1 MFAKSSIAFV
11 VSGLCITLL
20 AGCATSSS
28 TPSAT
33 ASPPPA
39 PAAAPA
45 AAPAPAAVNNGAGAA
60 ENDTAA
66 ALEKKFRD
74 AARGYKVVQKD
85 GQTLYCKREK
95 LIGTTIPSMRCIT
108 EAQLRN
114 EVETMDEVRNK
125 MRSGAKCTLGPGC
138 SGS

>member
-1 MFAKSSIAFV
+1 MA
-11 VSGLCITLL
+11 LL
-20 AGCATSSS
+20 AGCATSTSE
-28 TPSAT
+28 TPK
-33 ASPPPA
+33 A

-45 AAPAPAAVNNGAGAA
+45 AAPAKVATSPAPAPSTGASTA
-60 ENDTAA
+60 EDEAA
-66 ALEKKFRD
+66 ASLEKKFRD

-138 SGS
+138 SGG

>member
-1 MFAKSSIAFV
+1 MSKLRIASV
-11 VSGLCITLL
+11 VSGLCVMLL

-28 TPSAT
+28 TSEA
-33 ASPPPA
+33 PA

-45 AAPAPAAVNNGAGAA
+45 KAATAPAPAPSTGASTA
-60 ENDTAA
+60 EAEAA
-66 ALEKKFRD
+66 ASLEKKFRD

-95 LIGTTIPSMRCIT
+95 LIGTTIPTMRCIT

-138 SGS
+138 SGG

>member
-1 MFAKSSIAFV
+1 MSKLRISSV
-11 VSGLCITLL
+11 VTGLCVALL
-20 AGCATSSS
+20 AGCATSS
-28 TPSAT
+28 TPE
-33 ASPPPA
+33 A
-39 PAAAPA
+39 PKAAPA
-45 AAPAPAAVNNGAGAA
+45 AAPAKVATTPAPAPSTGASTA
-60 ENDTAA
+60 EDEAA
-66 ALEKKFRD
+66 ASLEKKFRD

-138 SGS
+138 SGG

>member
-1 MFAKSSIAFV
+1 MSKSIITSV
-11 VSGLCITLL
+11 VSGLCIALL
-20 AGCATSSS
+20 AGCATSE
-28 TPSAT
+28 
-33 ASPPPA
+33 PA
-39 PAAAPA
+39 KAPEAAPA
-45 AAPAPAAVNNGAGAA
+45 KAAATAPAPAPSTGASTA
-60 ENDTAA
+60 EDEAA
-66 ALEKKFRD
+66 ASLEKKFRD

-138 SGS
+138 SGG